1 MDLKDVFQMIRE
13 VFRTIVLLPFYPL
26 AIGIAFFFGWVMS
39 AASKIPEDL
48 DEQVKLANK
57 KANWDYE

>member
-1 MDLKDVFQMIRE
+1 MDLKDDFQMIRE

-39 AASKIPEDL
+39 VASKIPEDL

-57 KANWDYE
+57 KVNWNDE

>member
-1 MDLKDVFQMIRE
+1 M
-13 VFRTIVLLPFYPL
+13 LLPLFPL

-39 AASKIPEDL
+39 VASKIPEDL

-57 KANWDYE
+57 KVNWNDE

>member
-1 MDLKDVFQMIRE
+1 MEAKEILCSAKE
-13 VFRTIVLLPFYPL
+13 VLRHVVLLPFYPI
-26 AIGIAFFFGWVMS
+26 AIGLVFFFGWVMS
-39 AASKIPEDL
+39 VASKIPEDL